1 MFELLATKLFIPRP
15 RSNLVSRPRL
25 VERLNT
31 GSDKTLTLI
40 AAPAGFGKT
49 TLLSEWIPQ
58 SHSCVTWLSLDD
70 ADNDPTRFWTYFIS
84 SLQGLRPDIGK
95 AALALMQSP
104 QSTPIPSILTTLINE
119 ITAFPDSF
127 SLVLDDYH
135 VIEAQQIHEMLVFLL
150 DHQPVN
156 MNLVM
161 TTRIDPPLPLARLRA
176 RDKLTEIRANNL
188 RFTEKEISDFLTTA
202 LGLELRAEEITALE
216 ERTEGW
222 IAGLQIA
229 ALSMQGRDD
238 ISGFI
243 QAFSGSHRHILG
255 YLADEVIDQRPKGT
269 LHFLLQTSILDRL
282 CGPLCDAVTGNSD
295 GQEILENLE
304 HANMF
309 ITPLD
314 DEGKWYR
321 YHHLFGEVLRA
332 RLQQNQPNLLPD
344 LHSRASQWFQEHRY
358 IPEAVIHAL
367 AAEDFNQASNLIE
380 QTSRTMWQRGEVRT
394 LQNWLDALPPDIRRA
409 RPQLCLARAWG
420 SLAAGQIAEVESSVL
435 ETEDALDSIAE
446 ADAKPLRAQVDALRS
461 TLAGYRQD
469 NVQAIELAKQAL
481 THLPEEDHFLRGQL
495 AHTLGRAY
503 LSRGELSA
511 ASQKLR
517 EAATFSLHAGDLSTA
532 NLALSALGAELEAQG
547 RLREA
552 AACYQQAIQA
562 IQKDGRPLPVTAA
575 SGAYGWL
582 GRILYEWD
590 QLDSAA
596 QCANQGLEL
605 SRPFKASGGMFI
617 CHLVL
622 TNILMAR
629 NDISGAIDSLQ
640 EAETA
645 VRSDAMLLKTSLR
658 MVEAVRAQ
666 LCLAQGNIEQAALWA
681 SVYEHDL
688 NLPSSG
694 DWPGIRQL
702 GSMFDFE
709 CQTLIRFKIARTQW
723 GEALRLL
730 TRLQTLVE
738 SGARKGSLIKIL
750 ILRSLVFK
758 MQENPAESIAALE
771 RSLFLAE
778 SEGYI
783 RIFVDEGELMRLLLL
798 DYQSTIKRNAG
809 DGADRE
815 PARLLTYSNKLI
827 AAFPQPASAE
837 KRKHENLIEPIS
849 ERELEIL
856 QLIAVGKTNQEIA
869 EILVIAVSTVKS
881 HINNLYGKLGTN
893 RRTEA
898 IAIAREK
905 GLLSV

>member
-1 MFELLATKLFIPRP
+1 M
-15 RSNLVSRPRL
+15 
-25 VERLNT
+25 
-31 GSDKTLTLI
+31 
-40 AAPAGFGKT
+40 
-49 TLLSEWIPQ
+49 
-58 SHSCVTWLSLDD
+58 
-70 ADNDPTRFWTYFIS
+70 
-84 SLQGLRPDIGK
+84 
-95 AALALMQSP
+95 
-104 QSTPIPSILTTLINE
+104 
-119 ITAFPDSF
+119 
-127 SLVLDDYH
+127 
-135 VIEAQQIHEMLVFLL
+135 EAH
-150 DHQPVN
+150 
-156 MNLVM
+156 
-161 TTRIDPPLPLARLRA
+161 
-176 RDKLTEIRANNL
+176 
-188 RFTEKEISDFLTTA
+188 
-202 LGLELRAEEITALE
+202 
-216 ERTEGW
+216 
-222 IAGLQIA
+222 
-229 ALSMQGRDD
+229 
-238 ISGFI
+238 
-243 QAFSGSHRHILG
+243 
-255 YLADEVIDQRPKGT
+255 
-269 LHFLLQTSILDRL
+269 
-282 CGPLCDAVTGNSD
+282 
-295 GQEILENLE
+295 
-304 HANMF
+304 
-309 ITPLD
+309 
-314 DEGKWYR
+314 
-321 YHHLFGEVLRA
+321 
-332 RLQQNQPNLLPD
+332 
-344 LHSRASQWFQEHRY
+344 
-358 IPEAVIHAL
+358 
-367 AAEDFNQASNLIE
+367 
-380 QTSRTMWQRGEVRT
+380 
-394 LQNWLDALPPDIRRA
+394 
-409 RPQLCLARAWG
+409 
-420 SLAAGQIAEVESSVL
+420 
-435 ETEDALDSIAE
+435 
-446 ADAKPLRAQVDALRS
+446 
-461 TLAGYRQD
+461 
-469 NVQAIELAKQAL
+469 
-481 THLPEEDHFLRGQL
+481 
-495 AHTLGRAY
+495 
-503 LSRGELSA
+503 
-511 ASQKLR
+511 
-517 EAATFSLHAGDLSTA
+517 
-532 NLALSALGAELEAQG
+532 G
-547 RLREA
+547 RLRYA

-738 SGARKGSLIKIL
+738 SGARKGSLIKNL